1 MGWDGE
7 RQSQH
12 LTTKLIPEKDGNLD
26 QHYLEAENFAESVV
40 RDSCQMKV
48 SHGIT
53 SIGAVL
59 LGGVWERP
67 GNEGADRAEGT
78 FAAYLRFASVF
89 LEQASVCWK
98 S

>member
-1 MGWDGE
+1 
-7 RQSQH
+7 
-12 LTTKLIPEKDGNLD
+12 
-26 QHYLEAENFAESVV
+26 
-40 RDSCQMKV
+40 MKV

-67 GNEGADRAEGT
+67 RNEGADRAEGT

-89 LEQASVCWK
+89 LEQTRAMEVQEMGPLVGKLMRVGVLEVVSE